1 MLLKEERELVVEY
14 GKKLVNYGLTTGTF
28 GNLSCY
34 NPEKGLMCISPSGMD
49 YFKIDASDV
58 VVLDLDGKRIEG
70 ADKPSSEVDMH
81 RIFYNKRADA
91 RAVVHT
97 HSMYCTT
104 LACMHKEIPPI
115 HYNIAYCGEKVPCI
129 PYVTFGTQDLADAV
143 YEKITDQ
150 YNACLLGNH
159 GMLAVGT
166 TMPFAFDIAE
176 QVEFVAHL
184 YYGTLVAGDAGIEL
198 SQPDLDHVLG
208 KFGAYRQR

>member
-115 HYNIAYCGEKVPCI
+115 HYNVAYCGEKVPCI
-129 PYVTFGTQDLADAV
+129 PYVTFGTQELADAV

>member
-1 MLLKEERELVVEY
+1 
-14 GKKLVNYGLTTGTF
+14 
-28 GNLSCY
+28 
-34 NPEKGLMCISPSGMD
+34 MCISPSGMD

-115 HYNIAYCGEKVPCI
+115 HYNVAYCGEKVPCI
-129 PYVTFGTQDLADAV
+129 PYVTFGTQELADAV

>member
-58 VVLDLDGKRIEG
+58 VVLDLDGKRVEG

-129 PYVTFGTQDLADAV
+129 PYVTYGTQDLADAV